1 METSSQILDL
11 AALLKDYRKKS
22 KISIRTLAD
31 LSFMSYQLVSKY
43 ETRTARLSFDTF
55 LDISKH
61 LNIDLEKI
69 VYIQNHLA
77 KDLNR
82 LHDSLVFLYKDE
94 AIQLHQRIESVQEY
108 IIYSNLQLNWKV
120 VDFLFDFN
128 FPSHKNSPEFDF
140 SFSDDIENEQPNAI
154 VFEAVALSRLMV
166 KDLIEAN
173 KAIQKA
179 LSSNPKQSIIGLL
192 NYHSGYILLRLGR
205 LNSAMQYSLYAE
217 QEFIKTHNLNRL
229 VQVQYNIATIY
240 ARMGLLDKAMERYLR
255 LYHNATN
262 NNDLK
267 LEHNSLYYIAWLEF
281 LNGDYIKS
289 LNTVD
294 LIDKKFKLL
303 ADGYYIRALN
313 FIEMNENEDALSA
326 IFHGLSRPLNA
337 SVALKLGIL
346 KIYIEKG
353 NSASYMNEL
362 LRVLSIAKK
371 DNDVDTIEFALDHL
385 EIYYE
390 KFHLYKMQGQI
401 LKEKLAFAMTKLQ

>member
-267 LEHNSLYYIAWLEF
+267 FEHNSLYYIAWLEF

-353 NSASYMNEL
+353 NSVSYMNEL

>member
-1 METSSQILDL
+1 
-11 AALLKDYRKKS
+11 
-22 KISIRTLAD
+22 
-31 LSFMSYQLVSKY
+31 
-43 ETRTARLSFDTF
+43 
-55 LDISKH
+55 
-61 LNIDLEKI
+61 
-69 VYIQNHLA
+69 
-77 KDLNR
+77 
-82 LHDSLVFLYKDE
+82 
-94 AIQLHQRIESVQEY
+94 
-108 IIYSNLQLNWKV
+108 
-120 VDFLFDFN
+120 
-128 FPSHKNSPEFDF
+128 
-140 SFSDDIENEQPNAI
+140 
-154 VFEAVALSRLMV
+154 
-166 KDLIEAN
+166 
-173 KAIQKA
+173 
-179 LSSNPKQSIIGLL
+179 
-192 NYHSGYILLRLGR
+192 
-205 LNSAMQYSLYAE
+205 
-217 QEFIKTHNLNRL
+217 
-229 VQVQYNIATIY
+229 
-240 ARMGLLDKAMERYLR
+240 MGLLDKAMERYLR